1 MKKEIVKWVLG
12 CVAGI
17 AAVFAIGYIGV
28 GYTRTV
34 GKAQTEAKREVF
46 KESTA
51 YTEQAAMF
59 LADSY
64 KQYNEAGSE
73 EDKKAIMSYV
83 SIKYP
88 NLNTDSIDNAKLRKF
103 YEDCITGGF

>member
-1 MKKEIVKWVLG
+1 MKKEAMKWIFG
-12 CVAGI
+12 CIGGI
-17 AAVFAIGYIGV
+17 AAIFALGYIGV
-28 GYTRTV
+28 SYTKTV
-34 GKAQTEAKREVF
+34 GKAQTEANREVF

-64 KQYNEAGSE
+64 KQYNESGSE

-83 SIKYP
+83 AIKYP
-88 NLNTDSIDNAKLRKF
+88 NLNTDSIDNAKLRNF

>member
-1 MKKEIVKWVLG
+1 MKKVILSILG
-12 CVAGI
+12 VAACI
-17 AAVFAIGYIGV
+17 AAVFVIGYIGV
-28 GYTRTV
+28 GYTKTV

-64 KQYNEAGSE
+64 KQYNKAESE

-83 SIKYP
+83 AIKYP
-88 NLNTDSIDNAKLRKF
+88 NLNTDSIDNAKLRSF
-103 YEDCITGGF
+103 YEDCIIGGF